1 MALFSQDNNMPTSVL
16 GLAQGLAGNVQRYA
30 GEPLLS
36 SMGMESEIKQIT
48 NVIDEVDP
56 SNKQSIMEGFRK
68 VMEINPAYAEEYK
81 KQMLD
86 FADQFAE
93 TEDMDAKAAAFAA
106 GYQLPDPTKVSMEE
120 YWDAKNE
127 MRDKMR
133 IAGYSDTNA
142 FRSLNS
148 ELTGLGSE
156 IARQKAEARKVG
168 ELKARTITTPDVMK
182 NTVFS
187 TINSENFFG
196 WKDKTTDEL
205 NEIAESIG
213 ANFSATEKRLQVDD
227 TKINPSEALPYFN
240 RLLQVKDIYKFPADL
255 NDRLAGIKTQFNKPE
270 YDKWSDKM
278 FGFGGSTVDATKME
292 TIKLDN
298 GNTQQIPIEFLK
310 FLKYNL
316 IIPGQKGTKVT
327 YKDAET
333 GEIKTSV
340 FSTSTILEKQKQFE
354 PLFKYID

>member
-36 SMGMESEIKQIT
+36 SMGMESEIQQIT
-48 NVIDEVDP
+48 NVIDGVDP

-68 VMEINPAYAEEYK
+68 VMDINPAYGAEYK

-86 FADQFAE
+86 FADQFGE
-93 TEDMDAKAAAFAA
+93 TEDMDSKAAAFAA
-106 GYQLPDPTKVSMEE
+106 GYQLPDPTKTSMEE

-133 IAGYSDTNA
+133 IAGYSDTNT

-148 ELTGLGSE
+148 ELSALGSE
-156 IARQKAEARKVG
+156 IARQKSEKRKTQTEEARTV
-168 ELKARTITTPDVMK
+168 TTPNVMK

-187 TINSENFFG
+187 TITSPNFFG
-196 WKDKTTDEL
+196 WKDKTQEEL
-205 NEIAESIG
+205 GVIAESIG
-213 ANFSATEKRLQVDD
+213 ANFSATENRLEVDKS
-227 TKINPSEALPYFN
+227 KINPSEALPYFN
-240 RLLQVKDIYKFPADL
+240 RLLQVKDIYKFPEDL
-255 NDRLAGIKTQFNKPE
+255 NDRLAGIKTEFNKAE

-278 FGFGGSTVDATKME
+278 FGFGGSTVDATKMK
-292 TIKLDN
+292 TITLDN

-327 YKDAET
+327 YKDAES